1 MLSSNEDDTDFF
13 PLFFFCFTLMVLLV
27 CVYNNYSNVTII
39 VKVLYLLMV
48 FAGGVASS
56 DNTIYLFMRS
66 TS

>member
-1 MLSSNEDDTDFF
+1 
-13 PLFFFCFTLMVLLV
+13 MVLLV